1 MLLVD
6 TGPLVAAA
14 LPRDR
19 DNAACKA
26 LLAAV
31 PPPLLV
37 PMLVITEV
45 ASFLGDRVGSS
56 AEAAFAGAIAAG
68 ELVPEPVMD
77 RDWPRIYELT
87 TRYVDLRLGIVDAS
101 VIAAAERLDLDTI
114 ATLDRRHFTAVPPA
128 HTDAFRLV
136 PDLS

>member
-14 LPRDR
+14 MPRDR
-19 DNAACKA
+19 DNAVCKA

-37 PMLVITEV
+37 PMLVVTEV
-45 ASFLGDRVGSS
+45 AYVLGDRVGSP
-56 AEAAFAGAIAAG
+56 AEGAFAGAIAAG

-77 RDWPRIYELT
+77 RDWPRIHELT
-87 TRYVDLRLGIVDAS
+87 TRYADLRLGIVDAS

-114 ATLDRRHFTAVPPA
+114 ATLDRRHFTAVAPA